1 MKKICCYVLA
11 LLLLWSPALA
21 LTVLSPDDDFY
32 VLDDAGVLSRDTI
45 SHIIFNNDD
54 LYEACGAQIVF
65 VTLDS
70 TRPNDIADYVYTL
83 FNQWGV
89 GDGKKNNGI
98 VVLLAIQDDDYY
110 YMQGTGLERSLS
122 SGEMSELAD
131 KWLEPSFAQKDYD
144 QGCRLFFDALFERV
158 ASIYKVKLSP
168 RDYPA
173 SQTAPRERVVRRGGG
188 SGPVT
193 AARRASDPDDD
204 GGFSVLLAVLIVL
217 AVLFFV
223 FVGSRRGGC
232 GCLPGFLGGFLGSRI
247 GGYGP
252 SRRRPPSSSGPFGGF
267 GGGRSGG
274 GGVTRGGGSGRSS
287 GSFGSFGGG
296 RSGGSSGS
304 FGGGRS
310 GGGGSTR
317 GGGGGRGR

>member
-11 LLLLWSPALA
+11 LLLLSAPAWA

-70 TRPNDIADYVYTL
+70 TRSNDIDIADYVYTL

-98 VVLLAIQDDDYY
+98 VVLLAIEDDDYY
-110 YMQGTGLERSLS
+110 YMQGTGLERSLP

-131 KWLEPSFAQKDYD
+131 KWLEPSFAEKDYD
-144 QGCRLFFDALFERV
+144 RGCRLFFDALFERV
-158 ASIYKVKLSP
+158 ASIYKVNLSP
-168 RDYPA
+168 KDYPA
-173 SQTAPRERVVRRGGG
+173 SLTAPRESVIRRGGG
-188 SGPVT
+188 SGSGA
-193 AARRASDPDDD
+193 AARRTSDPDDD
-204 GGFSVLLAVLIVL
+204 DNSGLTILLAVLIVL

-223 FVGSRRGGC
+223 GRNRGGC
-232 GCLPGFLGGFLGSRI
+232 GCLPSFLGGFLGGRI
-247 GGYGP
+247 GGYGSSHSRPSYSP

-274 GGVTRGGGSGRSS
+274 GGVTRGS
-287 GSFGSFGGG
+287 GGG
-296 RSGGSSGS
+296 RSSGS